1 MPATMA
7 GRFTNRWDSAR
18 PTKCGWNCDRAR
30 LKKWT
35 LVDRTLAPDGTT
47 ISLYEHDGDYSI
59 RAGAAELMSTR
70 RHASEEKLAELAC
83 QHVRDKPGA
92 RVLVGGLGFGHTLKA
107 ALSALAADAAVV
119 VVEILAAVIAWN
131 RNPAFPLAADAL
143 ADPRVV
149 VVRRDVVEVIRG

>member
-7 GRFTNRWDSAR
+7 GRFTNRWDSAP
-18 PTKCGWNCDRAR
+18 PTKCGWNYDRAP

-47 ISLYEHDGDYSI
+47 ISLYEHDGDYTI

-70 RHASEEKLAELAC
+70 RHASEEKVAELAC
-83 QHVRDKPGA
+83 HHVRGMRGA

-107 ALSALAADAAVV
+107 ALSALPAAAAGV
-119 VVEILAAVIAWN
+119 
-131 RNPAFPLAADAL
+131 
-143 ADPRVV
+143 
-149 VVRRDVVEVIRG
+149 